1 MSVRLAC
8 ALLALALPLVVCTGA
23 PKLAVDRLAREHSR
37 SIARERSNVKI
48 GIRRELSTV
57 DLKKDLA
64 TPELPRPTEE
74 STGAKG
80 PPAAQTGRAP
90 AVIRANSFTGPTPH
104 IDPAELEP
112 YQSRPKRGKS
122 FCPPRRET
130 SQADLADLSAPPRS
144 PSRQAILRDPE
155 TAAAEQELKAEVL
168 RTHGIVVGEVSRE
181 EEESWLSR
189 IEYTGE
195 VLGVGGFSVVH
206 AAQDT
211 KDQTIK
217 YAVKV
222 VKIPA
227 DNACFVRRLV
237 REVRLLQELDHPNIV
252 KLHKV
257 LESPDTCHLFMEH
270 CTGGELLGLMDHME
284 FDDDG
289 VRSLQFDDL
298 HSGEAVEFS
307 EQQIVYI
314 LHQVLEAVKHCHDR
328 CIVHRDLKME
338 NVLLSEPWQQ
348 GNRQVKLADFGF
360 ATVLKENERLT
371 SACGSPHYCS
381 PEILDGNSEG
391 SVGYRLECDVW
402 AVGVIA
408 YSLLCC
414 QYPFDGETDADV
426 VKAVSKGEFE
436 FGDHVKVS
444 DDAQDFVRS
453 LIVKDPKKRFTIEM
467 ALQHPWI
474 SNNVAAGK
482 AHATGL
488 VKEQKRRE
496 AIQAELAI

>member
-237 REVRLLQELDHPNIV
+237 REVLPTQHPPF
-252 KLHKV
+252 
-257 LESPDTCHLFMEH
+257 SPLAPSIRAPACPPMQIQSPTCAQSAATRARQRAEH
-270 CTGGELLGLMDHME
+270 
-284 FDDDG
+284 
-289 VRSLQFDDL
+289 
-298 HSGEAVEFS
+298 
-307 EQQIVYI
+307 
-314 LHQVLEAVKHCHDR
+314 
-328 CIVHRDLKME
+328 
-338 NVLLSEPWQQ
+338 SEPGAAAARTRPSQHCQTAQ
-348 GNRQVKLADFGF
+348 GPGIPRHVPPLHGTLHGRRATRADG
-360 ATVLKENERLT
+360 
-371 SACGSPHYCS
+371 PHG
-381 PEILDGNSEG
+381 I
-391 SVGYRLECDVW
+391 
-402 AVGVIA
+402 
-408 YSLLCC
+408 
-414 QYPFDGETDADV
+414 
-426 VKAVSKGEFE
+426 
-436 FGDHVKVS
+436 
-444 DDAQDFVRS
+444 
-453 LIVKDPKKRFTIEM
+453 
-467 ALQHPWI
+467 
-474 SNNVAAGK
+474 
-482 AHATGL
+482 
-488 VKEQKRRE
+488 
-496 AIQAELAI
+496 